1 MQNLLYRWLFFI
13 CLLCLPI
20 GSEANIA
27 SKRSILLPN
36 PAVVEQQGNG
46 QTVSIFERIRLLKK
60 LKNTLPKRLYT
71 DLSRYNREGGAKP
84 EKSKKNT
91 LARRIFKI
99 LLLVAAGVLL
109 IYWLQGT
116 IGLALVTGGSLAYWL
131 NRDRIAESQRRNRE
145 RMYAYDKEGKKT
157 YKGKATDSMSHPANK
172 WTRRALSRFL
182 IGVGMT
188 FLGLIFVIVSLV
200 SGLSEAIAIF
210 AFALLLVGYG
220 FTVTSFFNAVKAL
233 TTKEPQSAWAWIVVL
248 LGLPFILSFLLSL
261 LLGFG

>member
-27 SKRSILLPN
+27 SKRSILLSN
-36 PAVVEQQGNG
+36 PAVVEQQSSR
-46 QTVSIFERIRLLKK
+46 QMVSIFERSSLLKK

-71 DLSRYNREGGAKP
+71 EGVAKP
-84 EKSKKNT
+84 EKAKKNT

-99 LLLVAAGVLL
+99 LLLVAAGILL

-157 YKGKATDSMSHPANK
+157 YKGKATDSLSHPANK
-172 WTRRALSRFL
+172 WTKRALSRFL
-182 IGVGMT
+182 IGVGMS
-188 FLGLIFVIVSLV
+188 FLGLIFFIVALI
-200 SGLSEAIAIF
+200 SGLSEALAIF
-210 AFALLLVGYG
+210 AFAVLLVGYG
-220 FTVTSFFNAVKAL
+220 FTVTSFFNAIKAL
-233 TTKEPQSAWAWIVVL
+233 TIKEPQSAWAWIVVL
-248 LGLPFILSFLLSL
+248 LGLPFILSLLLSV